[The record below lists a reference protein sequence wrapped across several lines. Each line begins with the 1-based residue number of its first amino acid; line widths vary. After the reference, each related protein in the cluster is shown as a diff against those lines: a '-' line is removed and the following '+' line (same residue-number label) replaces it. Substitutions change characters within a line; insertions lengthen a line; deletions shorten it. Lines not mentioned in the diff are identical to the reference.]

1 MLLNP
6 AGQGHDTL
14 LSRHQVVPCACRRT
28 CAMSSQLLARQLSL
42 QVSNPVTFCLQAN
55 VWTEYIA
62 DEETVEYMLLP
73 RLCATAETLWSPK
86 HTRDWPGFQLRLKHM
101 MKRFDALDLR
111 YRPLV

>member
-1 MLLNP
+1 MLLDHN
-6 AGQGHDTL
+6 AL
-14 LSRHQVVPCACRRT
+14 LCHQIVPSTCRCT
-28 CAMSSQLLARQLSL
+28 CAMSRQPSL
-42 QVSNPVTFCLQAN
+42 QVPNTVTFCLQAN

-86 HTRDWPGFQLRLKHM
+86 HTRDWPGFQLRLKNL